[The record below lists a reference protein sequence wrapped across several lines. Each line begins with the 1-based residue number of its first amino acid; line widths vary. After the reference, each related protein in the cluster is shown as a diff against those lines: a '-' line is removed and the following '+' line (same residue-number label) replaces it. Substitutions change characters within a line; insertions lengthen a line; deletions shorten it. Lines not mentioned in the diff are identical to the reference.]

1 MEPPPEQ
8 DVGDLPAVR
17 KPSKDATWMGPK
29 ESAVR
34 QHRQELKTKMKT
46 NKVEE
51 VKAARPKQVSPGPLL
66 PAPSLVPRLELYYSY
81 YHLAVCCGS
90 DKHA

>member
-1 MEPPPEQ
+1 MEVPPEQ
-8 DVGDLPAVR
+8 GVSDLPAIR

-51 VKAARPKQVSPGPLL
+51 VKAARPKQVSRCPLL
-66 PAPSLVPRLELYYSY
+66 SEPYIFAFTIQIGLLDAHTTL
-81 YHLAVCCGS
+81 
-90 DKHA
+90 